1 MRWHVTLLTS
11 ALIGALALSGCQST
25 SSSWGSGAE
34 ADPRLQN
41 DDFSVSWTSYAASC
55 ATGAALTGLT
65 CLLITDSDQHA
76 ACIAAAAAGCAIG
89 MGTNALLDEL
99 RSNYHTKEQQL
110 DALITQLEDDR
121 QKAVYM
127 AATANQVYAE
137 DKAKLA
143 ALNKNIKSHQAQK
156 SEIEQR
162 IAYYDANI
170 AVLQDNLDYHQK
182 ALASYQEARTGL
194 ASEGRVSNSDR
205 AKLKECDR
213 QIAQLEDAIESIR
226 GAMLSYTEDRNV
238 LNLTL
243 ENYDQVG
250 TRA

>member
-11 ALIGALALSGCQST
+11 ALVGVMALSGCKST
-25 SSSWGSGAE
+25 SFGGAE
-34 ADPRLQN
+34 PDPRLEN
-41 DDFSVSWTSYAASC
+41 DDFSVSWTSYAMAC
-55 ATGAALTGLT
+55 AVGALATGGI
-65 CLLITDSDQHA
+65 CLLIADNDQRA

-89 MGTNALLDEL
+89 AASNGLLDYL

-110 DALITQLEDDR
+110 DAMIAKLEEDR

-137 DKAKLA
+137 DKAKLKTLTA
-143 ALNKNIKSHQAQK
+143 DIKKHQAQK

-170 AVLQDNLDYHQK
+170 EVLQGNLEYHEK
-182 ALASYQEARTGL
+182 ALASYQEARQGIADGGTTD
-194 ASEGRVSNSDR
+194 AER

-213 QIAQLEDAIESIR
+213 QIAQLEKAIEEIR

-238 LNLTL
+238 LNLSL
-243 ENYDQVG
+243 ENYDQIKA
-250 TRA
+250 RA